1 MGITAGVD
9 IGSLTAKAVV
19 VDSVTHE
26 ILGDALAPTGHQPPV
41 AGEHVLR
48 QALQEADVSLDNID
62 RLVATGYGRAS
73 IKAADQRFTEISCL
87 AAGIHHL
94 LPEVRTAV
102 DIGGQDSKVITL
114 DEAGCAEG
122 FALNDRCAA
131 GTGRFLEVMAEALG
145 VEIAQLGRLSLR
157 AEQPAQFSSTCTVF
171 AESELVGMLAEGKSR
186 DNIAAGLSGVVAH
199 QVVVLMS
206 QLRYQPPFA
215 LVGGVA
221 KNQGVRA
228 ALEELLETD
237 VRVPDQPQMV
247 CALGAALMG
256 VRML

>member
-1 MGITAGVD
+1 MALVAGVD

-19 VDSVTHE
+19 VDSATHE
-26 ILGDALAPTGHQPPV
+26 ILGEALAPTGHRPPV
-41 AGEHVLR
+41 AGEQVLR
-48 QALQEADVSLDNID
+48 QALQEADVSFDNID

-73 IKAADQRFTEISCL
+73 IQAADQRFTEISCL

-114 DEAGCAEG
+114 DEVGCAEG

-145 VEIAQLGRLSLR
+145 VEITELGRLSLR

-186 DNIAAGLSGVVAH
+186 ENIAAGLSGVVAH
-199 QVVVLMS
+199 QVAVLMS
-206 QLRYQPPFA
+206 QLRYRSPFA

-221 KNQGVRA
+221 QNQGVRA

-237 VRVPDQPQMV
+237 VRVPDQPQIV

-256 VRML
+256 VRTL